1 MYFFKKF
8 FPVFFLILIFSG
20 CTFGSNTEKKET
32 PQRQSKSVETEIKTI
47 RIGIVPSVSPVVL
60 MEQSQPLMD
69 YLSEKLN
76 ASVELVLFDKYE
88 ELIRALENKETE
100 LVIAGSFTAYEAIT
114 ETGAVPLC
122 RPEKNKI
129 STYRGV
135 IFVRKNTGI
144 KSLSEMKNHSFAYVN
159 KETSAG
165 YIFPR
170 AEIKKLGKD
179 PDEFFS
185 AIVFGEKHDLTINKV
200 LDGGFDGGAVK
211 NTIYYKMANDNPRIK
226 EETVVIMEGKDYP
239 DRTILARKDIDSLTV
254 KKIKTILMAMK
265 LDGLEKNILDKF
277 GADRFIET
285 GSEDFDYLTEE
296 MNVLK
301 SKKQ

>member
-1 MYFFKKF
+1 MFFQKKVF
-8 FPVFFLILIFSG
+8 SVFFLMLIFSG
-20 CTFGSNTEKKET
+20 CTFSANTEKKEI
-32 PQRQSKSVETEIKTI
+32 PQKQSKSVETETKTI
-47 RIGIVPSVSPVVL
+47 KIGIVPSVSPVVL

-76 ASVELVLFDKYE
+76 TPVELVLFDKYE

-100 LVIAGSFTAYEAIT
+100 LVIAGSLTAYEALS
-114 ETGAVPLC
+114 ETGAIPLA

-144 KSLSEMKNHSFAYVN
+144 KSLSEMKNRSFAYVN

-185 AIVFGEKHDLTINKV
+185 SIVFGEKHDLTINKV
-200 LDGGFDGGAVK
+200 LDGGAVK
-211 NTIYYKMANDNPRIK
+211 NTVYYKTANDNPRIK
-226 EETVVIMEGKDYP
+226 EETAVIMESKDYP
-239 DRTILARKDIDSLTV
+239 DRTFLARRDFDSLTA
-254 KKIKTILMAMK
+254 KKIKTILMTMK
-265 LDGLEKNILDKF
+265 YDGPEKNILEKF
-277 GADRFIET
+277 VADRFIET
-285 GSEDFDYLTEE
+285 GLEDFNYLQEE
-296 MNVLK
+296 INILK